1 MIIRY
6 EISLQKRKKKVR
18 NHVCMFGVVERRKGD
33 LSAQVGRRVMCVVQV
48 SKKFPPPMMKGE
60 NSPSSPPDG
69 RTLLGQF
76 SPVIIDGADFAWTGL
91 DRISYGRHA
100 SCVQVYGSQPTHS
113 RVRQDICRRATDA
126 SVKVGFQHDMAGY
139 CSNSSHVQ
147 VLGSRPTHSHD
158 KKKTNKKK
166 KLSITDFI
174 ERLASQHTNLSV

>member
-1 MIIRY
+1 
-6 EISLQKRKKKVR
+6 
-18 NHVCMFGVVERRKGD
+18 MFGVVERRKGD
-33 LSAQVGRRVMCVVQV
+33 PSV
-48 SKKFPPPMMKGE
+48 KKIPATNDE
-60 NSPSSPPDG
+60 SSPPDG

-76 SPVIIDGADFAWTGL
+76 SPVIIDGADFASTGL

-166 KLSITDFI
+166 LSITDFI
-174 ERLASQHTNLSV
+174 ERLASQHTNLSVWWMSLNRSQCGSCSTKYNTMTGT

>member
-1 MIIRY
+1 
-6 EISLQKRKKKVR
+6 
-18 NHVCMFGVVERRKGD
+18 MFACLELLKD
-33 LSAQVGRRVMCVVQV
+33 GRAIQV